1 MTAHKSSDTEDGTD
15 VEIKTEADVEH
26 DDLTEGDNNACASA
40 SFELL
45 TAQLRAKHHGLE
57 SAVAGATLLS
67 HRIKPRGQ
75 VEYVYGRGGRVTGG
89 TKHRLPRVRDRAT
102 ANHSKTSR
110 RKRKPTTQKCV
121 SRAHGEGISSLGLGI
136 GIGQGGGGMLATL
149 GCMPR

>member
-1 MTAHKSSDTEDGTD
+1 M
-15 VEIKTEADVEH
+15 
-26 DDLTEGDNNACASA
+26 
-40 SFELL
+40 